1 MACGGWD
8 FDRSHIYKCSYCQL
22 KKIKKMINKNPI
34 GILIRFVA
42 KHKKSTFF
50 FLYFYFYLKGKEL
63 GERLLLY
70 PEGCEA
76 LKPWERKEK
85 NK

>member
-1 MACGGWD
+1 MNNTKRKKNKK
-8 FDRSHIYKCSYCQL
+8 FKRIKSK